1 MKISEKKLRLIIR
14 EKLKRS
20 PGGSHY
26 DERYVKATDKNLFLD
41 RPTSHGGW
49 PEGPSRGAYDDTP
62 VNKKI
67 SGYLKSLGLLDES
80 EEDE

>member
-1 MKISEKKLRLIIR
+1 MRLTEQQLRLMIR

-20 PGGSHY
+20 FGGSQP
-26 DERYVKATDKNLFLD
+26 DDRYVPATDSNLFLD
-41 RPTSHGGW
+41 KPTSHGGW
-49 PEGPSRGAYDDTP
+49 PEGPSRSAYDDTP

-67 SGYLKSLGLLDES
+67 SDYLKSLGLLGES